1 MSLNQS
7 RFDKNELQFRKPG
20 CGRSGSGSGSGG
32 QQRPFFG
39 GRGRGGAGATST
51 ATDPYVSS
59 NRR

>member
-7 RFDKNELQFRKPG
+7 RFDKNESQFRKPG
-20 CGRSGSGSGSGG
+20 GGRSGSGSGG

-51 ATDPYVSS
+51 ATDPCVSS